1 MKLKKIISFLFIA
14 TVVYTCLVN
23 GITGCA
29 NIVPPSGGLRD
40 SLPPILISATPKDS
54 ARNVTTQKISILFN
68 EFVELREASQKL
80 LISPYP
86 VKQAET
92 EVKLKNIIV
101 RLKDS
106 LLPNTTY
113 VIDFGDAIVDLNE
126 GNILKNFRYVFSTGI
141 SIDSHELSGKI
152 TNAENGKTDST
163 FFAVLYRKQEDSTV
177 AKEKPTYVTRV
188 DSKGNFKFTNLP
200 AGRFYVYALQDAD
213 GDKRY
218 NQPTEPFAFL
228 DSAVIVNQETKNVLL
243 YAFAAEKEKERRAP
257 TISSKPEKGI
267 VIKRL
272 LYTTNLES
280 GSQDLLD
287 SFKLNYQKPLRNLD
301 TSQIVLVRDSNT
313 LVKNYTIKNDT
324 SNKRIIVFTN
334 WQEGANYS
342 LFLTK
347 TYAEDT
353 SGLKPNKEDTIKFRV
368 KAEKEYGSIRLR
380 FKNLDL
386 TKNPVLLLY
395 SGEQLV
401 GSYPLAGNE
410 WLRKLYKPGEYQVRI
425 LFDTNKNGVWTAGNF
440 FSKPRKQPELVQS
453 INSNIT
459 IKPNWDN
466 EANIDLKN
474 DPKPKEQF

>member
-1 MKLKKIISFLFIA
+1 MKVNNFIPFLLIAAVLYSTIFI
-14 TVVYTCLVN
+14 
-23 GITGCA
+23 GSTGCA

-40 SLPPILISATPKDS
+40 SLPPVLISALPKDS
-54 ARNVTTQKISILFN
+54 AKNVTTQKISILFN
-68 EFVELREASQKL
+68 EFIELREPSQKI
-80 LISPYP
+80 LISPFP
-86 VKQAET
+86 GKQVET
-92 EVKLKNIIV
+92 EVKLKNVIV
-101 RLKDS
+101 RLKDT

-113 VIDFGDAIVDLNE
+113 VIDFGNAIVDLNE
-126 GNILKNFRYVFSTGI
+126 GNVLKNFRYVFSTGT
-141 SIDSHELSGKI
+141 SIDSNELTGKI
-152 TNAENGKTDST
+152 VNAENGKTDST

-177 AKEKPTYVTRV
+177 AKEKPIYVTRV
-188 DSKGNFKFTNLP
+188 DSKGNFQFTNLP
-200 AGRFYVYALQDAD
+200 SGTFYVYALQDAD

-228 DSAVIVNQETKNVLL
+228 DSAVVVNRESKNVLL
-243 YAFAAEKEKERRAP
+243 HAFAAEREKSRPAA
-257 TISSKPEKGI
+257 TIPAKPEKGV

-287 SFKLNYQKPLRNLD
+287 SFKLSYQKPLRNLD
-301 TSQIVLVRDSNT
+301 TSQII
-313 LVKNYTIKNDT
+313 LVKDSTTFVKEYKIKNDT
-324 SNKRIIVFTN
+324 ANKRIVIFTN
-334 WQEGANYS
+334 WQEGANYT
-342 LFLTK
+342 LFLNK
-347 TYAEDT
+347 TYAEDS
-353 SGLKPNKEDTIKFRV
+353 SGLKPNKDDTIKFRV

-401 GSYPLAGNE
+401 GSYPLTSNE

-425 LFDTNKNGVWTAGNF
+425 LFDANKNGVWTTGNF

-453 INSNIT
+453 INSTIV

-466 EANIDLKN
+466 EANIDLAN